1 MNPALTPDLL
11 VAAVLIALL
20 AVGGWLLYQRLQ
32 SKRLEEH
39 FGPEYRRAVAEM
51 GSRAKAEH
59 ALKMR
64 QQRVARLEIV
74 PLSPAEAQRFGEA
87 WRALQARFVDDP
99 RGAVAEADKL
109 VHDVMLRRGYPMSD
123 FEVCAGDIS
132 VDHPHVVDHYRAAH
146 AIAER
151 DRRGQADTED
161 LRKALVHCRA
171 LFRDLLEVQSPQPAT
186 PQQPQEAPR

>member
-32 SKRLEEH
+32 SKRLEER
-39 FGPEYRRAVAEM
+39 FGPEYRRAVAEA

-59 ALKMR
+59 ALR
-64 QQRVARLEIV
+64 LRLQRVARLEIV

-87 WRALQARFVDDP
+87 WRALQTRFVDDP
-99 RGAVAEADKL
+99 KGTVAEADRL
-109 VHDVMLRRGYPMSD
+109 VHDVMSRRGYPMSE
-123 FEVCAGDIS
+123 FEVCAADIS

-161 LRKALVHCRA
+161 LRKALVHYRA
-171 LFRDLLEVQSPQPAT
+171 LFRDLLEVQNPQPAM
-186 PQQPQEAPR
+186 PHRPQEARR